1 MTDRAAVDALFAAEK
16 PGHVFLAGA
25 KIGGTYAND
34 AYPAGF
40 IHDSLTTQ
48 TNVIHSAVEARRPQA
63 VLPRSSGR

>member
-1 MTDRAAVDALFAAEK
+1 MMRFAPWNAFHAGERSVLMRRFPGVRADVAD
-16 PGHVFLAGA
+16 
-25 KIGGTYAND
+25 D